1 MQGTYLVVQAATKMM
16 VERKVS
22 NGSIINMSSIL
33 AKVKALIIIACSAL
47 LLPYQDNIIAASIY
61 TRFSFTDRR

>member
-1 MQGTYLVVQAATKMM
+1 MHTNIIFLGHMQGTYLVMQAATKMM

-33 AKVKALIIIACSAL
+33 AKVSKSPINNFYHCKH
-47 LLPYQDNIIAASIY
+47 N
-61 TRFSFTDRR
+61 T